1 MTGLSKVIMRRIAV
15 AMPCGVIAGGLM
27 LLAVPAFGASQKA
40 HDDCNADDPDRN
52 IAGCT
57 RIIEDRGE
65 SKRIRGI
72 AYVGRAIAWRQKG
85 DLDRTIAD
93 LTQAVR
99 LNPKDALAYNNLGS
113 LWRERGDLDRAI
125 EEFTKGIRINPLPRN
140 DLNAR
145 PFLHQHLS
153 QPRERLACQGRSRS
167 RRFRLRSGQP
177 P

>member
-1 MTGLSKVIMRRIAV
+1 MRRIA
-15 AMPCGVIAGGLM
+15 ASMSRGVIAGALL
-27 LLAVPAFGASQKA
+27 LLAVPAFGASRQA
-40 HDDCNADDPDRN
+40 HDDCNANDPDRN

-72 AYVGRAIAWRQKG
+72 AYVGRAIAWHQKG
-85 DLDRTIAD
+85 DLGRTIAD

-113 LWRERGDLDRAI
+113 LWREKGDLDRAI
-125 EEFTKGIRINPLPRN
+125 TEFTKGIGVDPLPRN

-145 PFLHQHLS
+145 SFINIYLNRAGAWH
-153 QPRERLACQGRSRS
+153 AKG
-167 RRFRLRSGQP
+167 
-177 P
+177 